1 MADYYKVMGV
11 SKAASQAD
19 IDKAYRNLAR
29 KYHPD
34 LNPDD
39 PEGAKK
45 KFQELQEAYETLKDP
60 EKRKLY
66 DQFGSGYK
74 QYGGGPGAGA
84 GAGPFGSGSS
94 YTWSSSGGGAGIDI
108 NEILGQMFGSRGA
121 GPFGDGTGPFS
132 SRGAQRRSRSAMPGQ
147 NVTSTIRVP
156 FTIAAFGGT
165 VPLTYQMPSGRRE
178 TLDVKIPAGIDT
190 GKKIRLRGKGEES
203 PMGGAAGDLILEV
216 QVEPHKYYARE
227 GKNLYLHIPITLKE
241 AVLGGK
247 VDLPTPTGTVTVTI
261 PAGSTTGTKLRIK
274 EHGIASVKKGEKKGD
289 LFVVFDVALPAK
301 WSEEDLKL
309 IGQLSPQPEPPERGS
324 IQF

>member
-1 MADYYKVMGV
+1 MANYYKVLGI
-11 SKAASQAD
+11 SKTASQED
-19 IDKAYRNLAR
+19 VDKAYRNMAR

-45 KFQELQEAYETLKDP
+45 KFQELQEAYDTLKDP

-84 GAGPFGSGSS
+84 GPFGSGSS
-94 YTWSSSGGGAGIDI
+94 YTWSSSGGDPGIDI
-108 NEILGQMFGSRGA
+108 NEILGQMFGGRGANPFGSGA
-121 GPFGDGTGPFS
+121 GPFSGRGTGGNH
-132 SRGAQRRSRSAMPGQ
+132 RTRSAMPGQ

-156 FTIAAFGGT
+156 FKIAAFGGT

-203 PMGGAAGDLILEV
+203 PMGGVAGDLILEV
-216 QVEPHKYYARE
+216 QVEPHKYYTRE
-227 GKNLYLHIPITLKE
+227 GKNIYVHIPITLKE
-241 AVLGGK
+241 AALGGK
-247 VDLPTPTGTVTVTI
+247 VDVPTPTGTVTVTI

-274 EHGIASVKKGEKKGD
+274 EHGITSVKKGEKKGD

-301 WSEEDLKL
+301 WSKEDLKL
-309 IGQLSPQPEPPERGS
+309 IEQLAPQSEPPERGS

>member
-11 SKAASQAD
+11 SKTASQD
-19 IDKAYRNLAR
+19 EIDKAYRNLAR

-45 KFQELQEAYETLKDP
+45 KFQELQDAYDTLKDP

-66 DQFGSGYK
+66 DQLGAGYK
-74 QYGGGPGAGA
+74 QYGGGPGA

-94 YTWSSSGGGAGIDI
+94 YTWSSSGGAGIDI
-108 NEILGQMFGSRGA
+108 NEILGQMFGGHGGNPFGDGA
-121 GPFGDGTGPFS
+121 GPFTGRG
-132 SRGAQRRSRSAMPGQ
+132 SRSQHRGHSAMPGQ
-147 NVTSTIRVP
+147 NVTSTISVP
-156 FTIAAFGGT
+156 FKIAAFGGT

-178 TLDVKIPAGIDT
+178 TLDVKIPPGIDS

-203 PMGGAAGDLILEV
+203 PMGGTAGDLILEV
-216 QVEPHKYYARE
+216 RVEAHQYFTRE
-227 GKNLYLHIPITLKE
+227 GKNLYIHIPITLKE

-247 VDLPTPTGTVTVTI
+247 VDIPTPTGTVTVTI
-261 PAGSTTGTKLRIK
+261 PSGSTTGTKLRIK
-274 EHGIASVKKGEKKGD
+274 EHGIAAVKKGEKKGD
-289 LFVVFDVALPAK
+289 LFVVFDVKLPHEWCEK
-301 WSEEDLKL
+301 DVKL
-309 IGQLSPQPEPPERGS
+309 IDQLSPEPEPPERKS

>member
-11 SKAASQAD
+11 SKTASQD
-19 IDKAYRNLAR
+19 EIDKAYRNLAR

-39 PEGAKK
+39 SEGAKK
-45 KFQELQEAYETLKDP
+45 KFQELQEAYDTLKDP

-66 DQFGSGYK
+66 DPFGSGYK
-74 QYGGGPGAGA
+74 QYGGGPGA

-108 NEILGQMFGSRGA
+108 NEILGQMFGGRGSN
-121 GPFGDGTGPFS
+121 PFGDGADPFS
-132 SRGAQRRSRSAMPGQ
+132 GRRSGAQRRNRSAMPGQ

-156 FTIAAFGGT
+156 FKTAAFGGT

-203 PMGGAAGDLILEV
+203 PMGGVAGDLILEV
-216 QVEPHKYYARE
+216 QVEPHKYYTRE
-227 GKNLYLHIPITLKE
+227 GKNLYVHIPITLKE
-241 AVLGGK
+241 AALGGK
-247 VDLPTPTGTVTVTI
+247 VDIPAPAGTVTVTI

-274 EHGIASVKKGEKKGD
+274 EHGIAAVKKEEKKGD
-289 LFVVFDVALPAK
+289 LFVVFDVKLPAA

-309 IGQLSPQPEPPERGS
+309 IEQLAPQPEPPERKS